1 MQLYLKLAWRNLFR
15 NKRRTFIAAAAI
27 GIGLAALI
35 YVDALIIGM
44 EQNMIR
50 SATGSFLGEGQIHRT
65 GFRETF
71 EVEKTI
77 ANLDEVTARLEK
89 DTIVTH
95 FTLRTLSFAMI
106 NSPANMSAISMVG
119 IEPTTEKYLSQVD
132 EALIEGAY
140 FDGDDERDILI
151 GSKLAE
157 LLEVEL
163 GDRVV
168 LTAAEAYTGD
178 LAQEMFRISGIYHFN
193 ISEMDK
199 AMAFV
204 RLDKARDM
212 INLEGAAHEI
222 AIIFTDTKHGRDK
235 NLPFWDSYS
244 TGGNE
249 ASGWAELLPELEAAF
264 ELSSFSTWIIGL
276 ILFVVVAAG
285 IVNTLFMSL
294 YERMFEFGV
303 MRAVGTRPLA
313 LARLILFEA
322 ASLGVVSVV
331 PGVVLGFIV
340 TYISAQIGIDYTGIE
355 YAGMTFRELLYP
367 VMQLEQYIYFP
378 LWVFV
383 ITTLIGLYPAL
394 YAARMNPVKAMRRSF

>member
-1 MQLYLKLAWRNLFR
+1 MLLYLKLAWRNLFR
-15 NKRRTFIAAAAI
+15 NKRRTFIAGTAI

-44 EQNMIR
+44 ERNMIR
-50 SATGSFLGEGQIHRT
+50 SATASFLGEGQIHRE
-65 GFRETF
+65 GFSETF

-77 ANLDEVTARLEK
+77 AHLDEITARLEK
-89 DTIVTH
+89 ETIVNR
-95 FTLRTLSFAMI
+95 FTLRTLNFAMI
-106 NSPANMSAISMVG
+106 NSPSNLSAVSMVG
-119 IEPTTEKYLSQVD
+119 IEPATERHLSQVD

-157 LLEVEL
+157 LLEVQL

-168 LTAAEAYTGD
+168 LTAAEAHTGD

-193 ISEMDK
+193 VSEMDK

-212 INLEGAAHEI
+212 LNLEGAAHEI
-222 AIIFTDTKHGRDK
+222 AIIFTDTEYGRTK
-235 NLPFWDSYS
+235 SLPFWDSYS
-244 TGGNE
+244 TGDNE
-249 ASGWAELLPELEAAF
+249 ASGWTELLPELEAAF
-264 ELSSFSTWIIGL
+264 ELSSFSTWIVGL
-276 ILFVVVAAG
+276 ILFVVVAVG

-294 YERMFEFGV
+294 HERMFEFGV
-303 MRAVGTRPLA
+303 MRAVGTRPML

-322 ASLGVVSVV
+322 ASLSVVSIVL
-331 PGVVLGFIV
+331 GVVLGFIV
-340 TYISAQIGIDYTGIE
+340 TYIFTQIGIDYTGIE

-367 VMQLEQYIYFP
+367 VMQFEQYIYFP

>member
-285 IVNTLFMSL
+285 IVKTLFMSL
-294 YERMFEFGV
+294 YERVFEFGV